1 MVKVFIMRYNKGRI
15 PPANLTEEMKR
26 DITKKVGDFLKENPD
41 AKFNGLWVNDESI
54 DICEWETPNAEI
66 VRKAVE
72 GMDSPYDEVVE
83 EKGYAAKTRLSL
95 LFLNAKLILWWCKN
109 I

>member
-41 AKFNGLWVNDESI
+41 SERSLQVKYKVKVL
-54 DICEWETPNAEI
+54 
-66 VRKAVE
+66 
-72 GMDSPYDEVVE
+72 E
-83 EKGYAAKTRLSL
+83 EMSVSKK
-95 LFLNAKLILWWCKN
+95 
-109 I
+109 